1 MSRENVF
8 ERVDRMV
15 DVAVKH
21 FKSGRNAAELPA
33 EVANVFER
41 WEMAYRTTRKYYQ
54 RGKEYIFSV
63 YSIWMKERH
72 GIIDARTIRE
82 DLYAAP
88 LLFVRIEPTN
98 REFKRMLAIE
108 RLEKSILKA
117 EIAGKY
123 AEQARLE
130 AVLFKYLDPT
140 DDPVTEVNMDD
151 VAKNF
156 NIMPMF
162 DPNLLGVESVS
173 QEYVMQFKARMLQ
186 KKKVL
191 LNELDEAEEFKTQSE
206 ELEDE
211 QTS

>member
-21 FKSGRNAAELPA
+21 FKSGRNAKELPE

-54 RGKEYIFSV
+54 RGKDYIFSV
-63 YSIWMKERH
+63 YSIWIKERH
-72 GIIDARTIRE
+72 GITDARTIRE

-117 EIAGKY
+117 EMAGKY

-140 DDPVTEVNMDD
+140 DDPVKDMDMDEV
-151 VAKNF
+151 AQNF
-156 NIMPMF
+156 NIMPAF
-162 DPNLLGVESVS
+162 NPKLLGVEEISLEQVLK
-173 QEYVMQFKARMLQ
+173 FKNKMMQ
-186 KKKVL
+186 KKKRI
-191 LNELDEAEEFKTQSE
+191 LDEVDEPEVVQSE
-206 ELEDE
+206 ELENE
-211 QTS
+211 QTN

>member
-15 DVAVKH
+15 DIAVKN
-21 FKSGRNAAELPA
+21 FKSGNKASDLPA
-33 EVANVFER
+33 DVADIFER

-54 RGKEYIFSV
+54 QGKEYIFSV
-63 YSIWMKERH
+63 YSIWIKERYN
-72 GIIDARTIRE
+72 IVDARTIRE

-88 LLFVRIEPTN
+88 LLFVKIEPTN

-108 RLEKSILKA
+108 RLEKSIRKA
-117 EIAGKY
+117 ELAGKY

-140 DDPVTEVNMDD
+140 DDPAKEIDMDE

-156 NIMPMF
+156 NIMPAF
-162 DPNLLGVESVS
+162 NPKLLGVEELSLEDVNK
-173 QEYVMQFKARMLQ
+173 FKTKMMQ
-186 KKKVL
+186 KKRRIL
-191 LNELDEAEEFKTQSE
+191 DEIDEAEVITPSDN
-206 ELEDE
+206 LEDE